1 MHSSSDSSDSSTRD
15 HCGPAGTRS
24 GLHIEV
30 YRSNSRHSAAHSR
43 RVKLSQETGFVCM
56 CIQEFG
62 FLDPRITKHS
72 SHQKVKASA
81 SSQGAHDLML
91 YVDVGSAFGQD
102 WGLVVLLEQ
111 YILTSMGVETLSGS
125 ADDHISAECILGLR
139 VAARNI
145 FHCDLSK
152 LRQHL
157 PVQRQHL
164 FTLRDVIKY
173 LASQ

>member
-91 YVDVGSAFGQD
+91 YVGVASGRR
-102 WGLVVLLEQ
+102 VLLEQ